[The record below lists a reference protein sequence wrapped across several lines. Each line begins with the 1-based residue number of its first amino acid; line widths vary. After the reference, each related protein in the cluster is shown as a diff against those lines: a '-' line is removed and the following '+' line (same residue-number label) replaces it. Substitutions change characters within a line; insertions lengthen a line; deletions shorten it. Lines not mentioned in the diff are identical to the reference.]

1 MLTCKRPGTGYMPF
15 DIEKVIG
22 KVAKIDIDEDQT
34 ILPEMIM

>member
-1 MLTCKRPGTGYMPF
+1 MPF